1 MNQFDLNTI
10 IDKSLRAEPTFRLP
24 EGFAQKVTL
33 AVQHR
38 SRLKSDLNE
47 YLFLTAIV
55 LSLVLVAIGLFYY
68 VDKDS
73 VLRAFDFASGNLIQ
87 VILTLLL
94 LNFIF
99 FADRVLL
106 PLIFSRWRMNG

>member
-1 MNQFDLNTI
+1 MNQFDLDTI

-33 AVQHR
+33 AVHRR

-47 YLFLTAIV
+47 YLFLTGVV

-73 VLRAFDFASGNLIQ
+73 VLRVFDFASGNLIQ
-87 VILTLLL
+87 VILTFFL